1 MRMLKSKKNENTY
14 YVTKYKIIVMNNSE
28 LVTII
33 RLPKSKSMNTCDI
46 VLEFERLDYEG
57 DNLMVF
63 IHYRNYVTYRSVLN
77 EDTFEIGDER
87 IESR

>member
-1 MRMLKSKKNENTY
+1 MRVLKSKKTENTY
-14 YVTKYKIIVMNNSE
+14 YITKYKILVMNGSE

-46 VLEFERLDYEG
+46 VLQFWDLYYEE

-63 IHYRNYVTYRSVLN
+63 IYYRNNTIYRSVLN
-77 EDTFEIGDER
+77 EETYEIGNER

>member
-1 MRMLKSKKNENTY
+1 MRTLKSKKNENTY
-14 YVTKYKIIVMNNSE
+14 YITNYKIVVMNGSE

-46 VLEFERLDYEG
+46 VLQFWSLSYEG

-63 IHYRNYVTYRSVLN
+63 ILYRNNAIFRSVLN
-77 EDTFEIGDER
+77 EETFEIGNER